1 MSAQKL
7 ITDHLDLWTGAIAS
21 KSTSGR
27 GSSGKID
34 LVGIKKLRELVLD
47 LATRGKLTPQDP
59 NDEPAIK
66 IVEKIDE
73 TRKKLLKAG
82 SIKKVSKL
90 PPIPQEEIPF
100 AAPTGWLWIRLG
112 ELTEKIGSGATPRG
126 GKNAYVES
134 GIPFLRSQNIW
145 NDGIHLHDVAYINPK
160 THERMSNTH
169 VLPKDIL
176 LNITGASLGRCT
188 VVPAS
193 LDAANVSQHV
203 TIIRAVEPI
212 DRQYLH
218 YLMLSPYA
226 QSLIWGRQVGMAR
239 EGLSKKVLEQFEIPL
254 APLAEQHRIVQKVD
268 ELMALCDRLEQQTSN
283 QLEAHETLVDTLLG
297 TLTQSE
303 NATDLA
309 DNWARLA
316 THFDTLFT
324 TEQSIDKLK
333 QTILQLAVMG
343 RLVEQDAGDEPASD
357 LLRSIKDEKAKLI
370 RDKKLKRQ
378 EELPEAGEEEK
389 PFRLPVSWLWARL
402 GDYSADIHYGYT
414 ASANESLSDF
424 RLLRITDIQDDKV
437 AWETVP
443 GCEITK
449 AQANQYLLSD
459 GDILIARTGGTIG
472 KSYLVE
478 NIDVN
483 AVFASYL
490 IRVRKLSSTYSK
502 YVKIFLGSQM
512 YWNQLYKASMGTGQ
526 PNVNGKALKNL
537 LLPVPPLSEQ
547 FRIVRRVEDLLKI
560 CDELKERLNQAS
572 ETRCQLADAI
582 VEGALH

>member
-7 ITDHLDLWTGAIAS
+7 MTEHLDLWTGAIAS
-21 KSTSGR
+21 KSSSGR
-27 GSSGKID
+27 GSSKIE
-34 LVGIKKLRELVLD
+34 LTGVNKLRELILE
-47 LATRGKLTPQDP
+47 LAIRGKLTQQSSD
-59 NDEPAIK
+59 DEPAKFLLDRIRA
-66 IVEKIDE
+66 
-73 TRKKLLKAG
+73 RKTILVRSG
-82 SIKKVSKL
+82 EIKK
-90 PPIPQEEIPF
+90 QREIPSMREMTRPF
-100 AAPTGWLWIRLG
+100 SLPTGWEWAQLEDVGHDWGQKVPNNDFSYIDVGSIDNLRGKIKEPSILSPNDAPSRARKIVKYGTLVYSTIRPYLQNIAVV
-112 ELTEKIGSGATPRG
+112 EDHITPEPIASTAFAVIHPLEDMPARFLLHYLRSPSFVR
-126 GKNAYVES
+126 YVES
-134 GIPFLRSQNIW
+134 IQTGIAYPAI
-145 NDGIHLHDVAYINPK
+145 NDKQFFSG
-160 THERMSNTH
+160 M
-169 VLPKDIL
+169 
-176 LNITGASLGRCT
+176 
-188 VVPAS
+188 VP
-193 LDAANVSQHV
+193 V
-203 TIIRAVEPI
+203 PP
-212 DRQYLH
+212 
-218 YLMLSPYA
+218 LS
-226 QSLIWGRQVGMAR
+226 
-239 EGLSKKVLEQFEIPL
+239 
-254 APLAEQHRIVQKVD
+254 EQHRIVQKVD
-268 ELMALCDRLEQQTSN
+268 ELMALCDRLEQQTSD
-283 QLEAHETLVDTLLG
+283 QLGAHETLVDTLLG

-303 NATDLA
+303 NAKDLA

-343 RLVEQDAGDEPASD
+343 LLVEQDAGDEPASD
-357 LLRSIKDEKAKLI
+357 LLRRIKDEKAKLI
-370 RDKKLKRQ
+370 RDKKLKKQ

-389 PFRLPVSWLWARL
+389 PFRMPASWLWARL

-449 AQANQYLLSD
+449 AQADQYLLSE